1 MIDEDLNELQSIMQR
16 YHRKNSKKSLK
27 KPKKRDGGLSNK
39 NANIKRIGVDA
50 ITDVDPVL
58 QSIYQ
63 DSYSNFGMTSY
74 GKYNRRMDEVF
85 DKASN
90 DLENR
95 Q

>member
-1 MIDEDLNELQSIMQR
+1 MLSNSSNPNDPQVIGTKQMIDEDLDELQSIMQR

-58 QSIYQ
+58 
-63 DSYSNFGMTSY
+63 
-74 GKYNRRMDEVF
+74 
-85 DKASN
+85 
-90 DLENR
+90 
-95 Q
+95 